1 MEDKKV
7 EKWMLED
14 GRRAERWVTENEGER
29 VVEIHMEEERPLI
42 LQQRIVEKSKPMIYE
57 RETSMLDKSGNI
69 VDKKVETLDSAKLT
83 EDVKQELIQSIVSAL
98 QGGNELKTMGL
109 ADEIAANQ
117 ETEVENMNSTDKL
130 LVGFIGLLILGLAY
144 IVFFM

>member
-14 GRRAERWVTENEGER
+14 GRRAERWVTENVGER

-42 LQQRIVEKSKPMIYE
+42 LQQRIVEKSKPIIYE

-69 VDKKVETLDSAKLT
+69 VNKKVETLDSEKLT
-83 EDVKQELIQSIVSAL
+83 EDTKQELINSIVNAL
-98 QGGNELKTMGL
+98 QCGNELKTMGL

-117 ETEVENMNSTDKL
+117 EVENMNSTDKL
-130 LVGFIGLLILGLAY
+130 LIGVIGLLALGLGY